1 MVETIIFILQPILKS
16 KNKLFFFSSTLQFW
30 ERKAWASA
38 AQLLSGPIHFVL
50 CSHLMNSL
58 PCGKRKSTISQKAA
72 SIELWNLHNTPSIFT
87 KENLLLLFASKYYH
101 QIPSRRKRVANQ
113 QISFFNRIYFQDE
126 ETFFAAPLNF
136 GNNLASIWYW
146 SWQHWM
152 AWVRKS
158 KQELIMKSGILRD
171 AAASNS
177 LAFRENDGKE
187 GSLLLAHSDLLV
199 DDIARSKIP
208 CSLPFMQ

>member
-1 MVETIIFILQPILKS
+1 
-16 KNKLFFFSSTLQFW
+16 
-30 ERKAWASA
+30 
-38 AQLLSGPIHFVL
+38 
-50 CSHLMNSL
+50 
-58 PCGKRKSTISQKAA
+58 
-72 SIELWNLHNTPSIFT
+72 
-87 KENLLLLFASKYYH
+87 
-101 QIPSRRKRVANQ
+101 
-113 QISFFNRIYFQDE
+113 
-126 ETFFAAPLNF
+126 
-136 GNNLASIWYW
+136 
-146 SWQHWM
+146 M

-187 GSLLLAHSDLLV
+187 GSLVAHSDLLV

>member
-16 KNKLFFFSSTLQFW
+16 KNKLFFFLQAPYSFGR
-30 ERKAWASA
+30 ERLEHQRRNSCLVLFILFFVVILWIHYLAGKGKVLFRKK
-38 AQLLSGPIHFVL
+38 QPPLSFEICITHLAFSPKKIYYYFLQANITTRYLVVVNVL
-50 CSHLMNSL
+50 PTNKFHSL
-58 PCGKRKSTISQKAA
+58 T
-72 SIELWNLHNTPSIFT
+72 E
-87 KENLLLLFASKYYH
+87 
-101 QIPSRRKRVANQ
+101 
-113 QISFFNRIYFQDE
+113 YFQDE

>member
-16 KNKLFFFSSTLQFW
+16 KNKLFFFPSTLQFW

-50 CSHLMNSL
+50 CSHLINSL

-72 SIELWNLHNTPSIFT
+72 SIELRNLHNTPSIFT

-113 QISFFNRIYFQDE
+113 QISFFDRIYFQDE

-146 SWQHWM
+146 NWQHWM